1 MVLEV
6 SGNKYNL
13 KFGYKA
19 VAQDCVLKKV
29 SSLQN
34 IIQGMDSD
42 NTYDSVSEI
51 LELLAEVIATG
62 LKDYDK
68 SLDDTYELLEE
79 YFNENK
85 DNNEVSVISL
95 YGEVL
100 KELLNNGFLV
110 KMFPQEINEIMQK
123 EVENQKATKKAV
135 KKAKPK
141 N

>member
-1 MVLEV
+1 MELKV
-6 SGNKYNL
+6 SGVTYKL

-19 VAQDCVLKKV
+19 VAQGCVLKKV

-34 IIQGMDSD
+34 IIQGMDAA

-51 LELLAEVIATG
+51 LELLAEVLETG

-85 DNNEVSVISL
+85 DNDVSVISL
-95 YGEVL
+95 YGDVL
-100 KELLNNGFLV
+100 NELLNNGFLL

-123 EVENQKATKKAV
+123 EVKNQKATKKAA
-135 KKAKPK
+135 KAK

>member
-1 MVLEV
+1 M
-6 SGNKYNL
+6 
-13 KFGYKA
+13 
-19 VAQDCVLKKV
+19 
-29 SSLQN
+29 QN
-34 IIQGMDSD
+34 IIQGMDSA

-62 LKDYDK
+62 LKSYDK

-85 DNNEVSVISL
+85 DNNDVSVISL

-100 KELLNNGFLV
+100 NELLNNGFLV

-123 EVENQKATKKAV
+123 EVENQKATKKAT